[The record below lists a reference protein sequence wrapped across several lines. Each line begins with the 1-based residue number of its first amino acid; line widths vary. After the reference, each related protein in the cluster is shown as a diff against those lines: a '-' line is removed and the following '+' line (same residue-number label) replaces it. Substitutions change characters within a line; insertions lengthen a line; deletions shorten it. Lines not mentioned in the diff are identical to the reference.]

1 MTKKKKNTC
10 NFIDENASEMNSS
23 FKLCIISDTVMLVS
37 QIKIQNSVLIDNI
50 LRIFMKKLENNP
62 CYSSGLN

>member
-1 MTKKKKNTC
+1 
-10 NFIDENASEMNSS
+10 MNSS